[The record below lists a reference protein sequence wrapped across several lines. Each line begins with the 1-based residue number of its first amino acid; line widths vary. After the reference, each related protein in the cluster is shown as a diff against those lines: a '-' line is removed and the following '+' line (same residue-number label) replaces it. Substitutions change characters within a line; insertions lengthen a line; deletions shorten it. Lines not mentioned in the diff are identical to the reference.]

1 MPLYAFEA
9 VRPSGEPVS
18 AQVEAANEAEAI
30 ERVRDQGL
38 ILLRMQTAASA
49 AMASHEQRRRSS
61 LFGRLFASKKVKRDQ
76 IIAFTRDLSNL
87 ISAGLPLDRAFELLV
102 GLADTG
108 PMAALLQELRDR
120 VRSGKALSQALAEH
134 PKTFD
139 RLFINM
145 VRAGEASGTLGPV
158 LERISE
164 FQERSAELRS
174 SVQSALIYPVVLVCV
189 AIGAVFTMIFFVV
202 PKFETTFKQFGKALP
217 PATEN
222 LLAISHWLR
231 SDGWILLVAAAA
243 IFILVRGRL
252 RTPQGQLNWHRR
264 KLTLPVL
271 GDLFSKIEVARLAR
285 TLGTLLGNGVS
296 LLPALTIVKDTVDNR
311 ALANSLD
318 GVLVRLKAGQG
329 FARPLMETGLYPK
342 LAVHMVAVGEET
354 GRLDKMLLK
363 VAEVYD
369 SEVNTALKRA
379 LGLMEPILILT
390 LAVVVGGIV
399 FALMSA
405 LLGMTEF
412 NG

>member
-1 MPLYAFEA
+1 MALYAFDA
-9 VRPSGEPVS
+9 VRQSGDPVS
-18 AQVEAANEAEAI
+18 AQLEAATEADAV

-38 ILLRMQTAASA
+38 ILIRIQTASA
-49 AMASHEQRRRSS
+49 AAFSSHTQNKS
-61 LFGRLFASKKVKRDQ
+61 FFARLLAPRKVTREQ
-76 IIAFTRDLSNL
+76 IIAFTRDLANL
-87 ISAGLPLDRAFELLV
+87 IAAGLPLDRAFELLV

-108 PMAALLQELRDR
+108 PMAALLQDLRDR
-120 VRSGKALSQALAEH
+120 VRGGKSLSQALIEH
-134 PKTFD
+134 PKHFD
-139 RLFINM
+139 RLFVNM

-174 SVQSALIYPVVLVCV
+174 SVQSALMYPMVLVGV
-189 AIGAVFTMIFFVV
+189 AVIAVFTMIFFVV
-202 PKFETTFKQFGKALP
+202 PKFEATFRQFGKALP

-222 LLAISHWLR
+222 LLALSHWMKD
-231 SDGWILLVAAAA
+231 DGWMLLIAAAA
-243 IFILVRGRL
+243 IFILIRGRL
-252 RTPQGQLNWHRR
+252 SSPQGLLAWHRR
-264 KLTLPVL
+264 KLKLPVL

-311 ALANSLD
+311 ALANSLE

-354 GRLDKMLLK
+354 GRLDAMLLK
-363 VAEVYD
+363 VAQVYD
-369 SEVNTALKRA
+369 VEVNTALKRA

-390 LAVVVGGIV
+390 LAVVVGGII

-405 LLGMTEF
+405 LLGLTEF
-412 NG
+412 NV

>member
-1 MPLYAFEA
+1 MALYAFDA
-9 VRPSGEPVS
+9 VRQSGDPVS
-18 AQVEAANEAEAI
+18 AQLEAATEADAV
-30 ERVRDQGL
+30 ERVREQGL
-38 ILLRMQTAASA
+38 ILIRIQTASA
-49 AMASHEQRRRSS
+49 AAFSSHTQNKSF
-61 LFGRLFASKKVKRDQ
+61 LARLLAPRKVTREQ
-76 IIAFTRDLSNL
+76 IIAFTRDLANL
-87 ISAGLPLDRAFELLV
+87 IAAGLPLDRAFELLV

-108 PMAALLQELRDR
+108 PMAALLQDLRDR
-120 VRSGKALSQALAEH
+120 VRGGKSLSQALIEH
-134 PKTFD
+134 PKYFD
-139 RLFINM
+139 RLFVNM

-174 SVQSALIYPVVLVCV
+174 SVQSALMYPMVLVGV
-189 AIGAVFTMIFFVV
+189 AVIAVFTMIFFVV
-202 PKFETTFKQFGKALP
+202 PKFEATFRQFGKALP

-222 LLAISHWLR
+222 LLALSHWMKD
-231 SDGWILLVAAAA
+231 DGWMLVVAAAA
-243 IFILVRGRL
+243 IFILIRGRL
-252 RTPQGQLNWHRR
+252 RSPQGLLAWHRR
-264 KLTLPVL
+264 KLKLPVL

-311 ALANSLD
+311 ALAHSLE

-354 GRLDKMLLK
+354 GRLDAMLLK
-363 VAEVYD
+363 VAQVYD
-369 SEVNTALKRA
+369 VEVNTALKRA

-390 LAVVVGGIV
+390 LAVVVGGII

-405 LLGMTEF
+405 LLGLTEF
-412 NG
+412 NV

>member
-1 MPLYAFEA
+1 MALYAFDA
-9 VRPSGEPVS
+9 VRQSGDPVS
-18 AQVEAANEAEAI
+18 AQLEAATEADAV
-30 ERVRDQGL
+30 ERVREQGL
-38 ILLRMQTAASA
+38 ILIRIQTASA
-49 AMASHEQRRRSS
+49 AAFSSHTQNKSF
-61 LFGRLFASKKVKRDQ
+61 LARLLAPRKVTREQ
-76 IIAFTRDLSNL
+76 IIAFTRDLANL
-87 ISAGLPLDRAFELLV
+87 IAAGLPLDRAFELLV

-108 PMAALLQELRDR
+108 PMAALLQDLRDR
-120 VRSGKALSQALAEH
+120 VRGGKSLSQALIEH
-134 PKTFD
+134 PKHFD
-139 RLFINM
+139 RLFVNM

-174 SVQSALIYPVVLVCV
+174 SVQSALMYPMVLVGV
-189 AIGAVFTMIFFVV
+189 AVIAVFTMIFFVV
-202 PKFETTFKQFGKALP
+202 PKFEATFRQFGKALP

-222 LLAISHWLR
+222 LLALSHWMKD
-231 SDGWILLVAAAA
+231 DGWMLLIGAAA
-243 IFILVRGRL
+243 IYILIRGRL
-252 RTPQGQLNWHRR
+252 RSPQGLLAWHRR
-264 KLTLPVL
+264 KLKLPVL

-311 ALANSLD
+311 ALANSLE

-354 GRLDKMLLK
+354 GRLDAMLLK
-363 VAEVYD
+363 VAQVYD
-369 SEVNTALKRA
+369 VEVNTALKRA

-390 LAVVVGGIV
+390 LAVVVGGII

-405 LLGMTEF
+405 LLGLTEF
-412 NG
+412 NV

>member
-1 MPLYAFEA
+1 MALYAFDA
-9 VRPSGEPVS
+9 VRQSGDPVS
-18 AQVEAANEAEAI
+18 AQLEAASEAEAV
-30 ERVRDQGL
+30 ERVREQGL
-38 ILLRMQTAASA
+38 ILLRIQTAAA
-49 AMASHEQRRRSS
+49 AAITSHEKRMGTFARM
-61 LFGRLFASKKVKRDQ
+61 FASRKVTRDQ
-76 IIAFTRDLSNL
+76 VVAFTRDLANL

-102 GLADTG
+102 GLADSG
-108 PMAALLQELRDR
+108 PQAALLQELRDR
-120 VRSGKALSQALAEH
+120 VRSGHPLSQALSEH
-134 PKTFD
+134 PKQFD

-174 SVQSALIYPVVLVCV
+174 SVQSALLYPVVLVAV
-189 AIGAVFTMIFFVV
+189 AIVAVMTMIFFVV
-202 PKFETTFKQFGKALP
+202 PKFETTFRQFGKALP

-222 LLAISHWLR
+222 LLAISHWFR
-231 SDGWILLVAAAA
+231 EDGWMLLIGAAAL
-243 IFILVRGRL
+243 FILIRGRL
-252 RTPQGQLNWHRR
+252 RTPVGRLNWDRR
-264 KLTLPVL
+264 KLTLPIL
-271 GDLFSKIEVARLAR
+271 GDLFAKIEVARLAR

-311 ALANSLD
+311 ALANSLE

-354 GRLDKMLLK
+354 GKLDSMLLK

-369 SEVNTALKRA
+369 VEVNTTLKRA
-379 LGLMEPILILT
+379 LGLLEPVLILT
-390 LAVVVGGIV
+390 LAVVVGGII

-405 LLGMTEF
+405 LLGLTEF
-412 NG
+412 NV

>member
-1 MPLYAFEA
+1 MALYAFDA
-9 VRPSGEPVS
+9 VRSSGEAVS
-18 AQVEAANEAEAI
+18 AQLEAVSEADAVERIRE
-30 ERVRDQGL
+30 QGL
-38 ILLRMQTAASA
+38 ILLRIQTAASA
-49 AMASHEQRRRSS
+49 VVASHQAKSGT
-61 LFGRLFASKKVKRDQ
+61 LARLFAPRKIKRDQ
-76 IIAFTRDLSNL
+76 IVSFTRDLANL

-102 GLADTG
+102 GLAETG
-108 PMAALLQELRDR
+108 PLATLLQDLRDR
-120 VRSGKALSQALAEH
+120 VRGGKALSQALAEH
-134 PKTFD
+134 PKHFD
-139 RLFINM
+139 RLFVNM

-174 SVQSALIYPVVLVCV
+174 SVQSALMYPIVLVAV
-189 AIGAVFTMIFFVV
+189 AVVAVLTMIFFVV
-202 PKFETTFKQFGKALP
+202 PKFETTFRQFGKALP

-222 LLAISHWLR
+222 LLALSHWLR
-231 SDGWILLVAAAA
+231 DDGWMLIIGVAAL
-243 IFILVRGRL
+243 FILVRGRL

-311 ALANSLD
+311 ALATSLD

-354 GRLDKMLLK
+354 GRLDAMLLK
-363 VAEVYD
+363 VADVYD
-369 SEVNTALKRA
+369 QEVNTALKRA
-379 LGLMEPILILT
+379 LGLLEPILILT
-390 LAVVVGGIV
+390 LAVVVGGIIYS
-399 FALMSA
+399 LMSA
-405 LLGMTEF
+405 LLGLTEF
-412 NG
+412 NV

>member
-1 MPLYAFEA
+1 M
-9 VRPSGEPVS
+9 
-18 AQVEAANEAEAI
+18 
-30 ERVRDQGL
+30 ERVREQGL
-38 ILLRMQTAASA
+38 ILIRIQTASA
-49 AMASHEQRRRSS
+49 AAFSSHTQNKSF
-61 LFGRLFASKKVKRDQ
+61 LARLLAPRKVTREQ
-76 IIAFTRDLSNL
+76 IIAFTRDLANL
-87 ISAGLPLDRAFELLV
+87 IAAGLPLDRAFELLV

-108 PMAALLQELRDR
+108 PMAALLQDLRDR
-120 VRSGKALSQALAEH
+120 VRGGKSLSQALIEH
-134 PKTFD
+134 PKHFD
-139 RLFINM
+139 RLFVNM

-174 SVQSALIYPVVLVCV
+174 SVQSALMYPMVLVGV
-189 AIGAVFTMIFFVV
+189 AVIAVFTMIFFVV
-202 PKFETTFKQFGKALP
+202 PKFEATFRQFGKALP

-222 LLAISHWLR
+222 LLALSHWMR
-231 SDGWILLVAAAA
+231 NDGWMLLIAAAA
-243 IFILVRGRL
+243 IFILIRGRL
-252 RTPQGQLNWHRR
+252 RSPQGLLAWHRR
-264 KLTLPVL
+264 KLKLPVL

-311 ALANSLD
+311 ALANSLE

-354 GRLDKMLLK
+354 GRLDAMLLK
-363 VAEVYD
+363 VAQVYD
-369 SEVNTALKRA
+369 VEVNTALKRA

-390 LAVVVGGIV
+390 LAVVVGGII

-405 LLGMTEF
+405 LLGLTEF
-412 NG
+412 NV

>member
-1 MPLYAFEA
+1 MALYAFDA
-9 VRPSGEPVS
+9 VRQSGDPVS
-18 AQVEAANEAEAI
+18 AQVEAATEADAV
-30 ERVRDQGL
+30 ERVREQGL
-38 ILLRMQTAASA
+38 ILLRIQTASA
-49 AMASHEQRRRSS
+49 AAFSSHTQNKSFLARLLAPRKVTREQT
-61 LFGRLFASKKVKRDQ
+61 
-76 IIAFTRDLSNL
+76 IAFTRDLANL

-108 PMAALLQELRDR
+108 PLAALLQDLRDR
-120 VRSGKALSQALAEH
+120 VRGGKSLSQALTEH
-134 PKTFD
+134 PKQFD
-139 RLFINM
+139 RLFVNM

-174 SVQSALIYPVVLVCV
+174 SVQSALMYPMVLIGVAVV
-189 AIGAVFTMIFFVV
+189 AVLTMIFFVV
-202 PKFETTFKQFGKALP
+202 PKFESTFRQFGKALP

-222 LLAISHWLR
+222 LLALSHWMKT
-231 SDGWILLVAAAA
+231 DGWMLLVGAAALY
-243 IFILVRGRL
+243 ILIRGRL
-252 RTPQGQLNWHRR
+252 RTPQGLLAWHRR
-264 KLTLPVL
+264 KLKLPVL

-311 ALANSLD
+311 ALANSLE

-354 GRLDKMLLK
+354 GRLDAMLLK
-363 VAEVYD
+363 VAQVYD
-369 SEVNTALKRA
+369 VEVNTALKRA

-390 LAVVVGGIV
+390 LAVVVGGII

-405 LLGMTEF
+405 LLGLTEF
-412 NG
+412 NV